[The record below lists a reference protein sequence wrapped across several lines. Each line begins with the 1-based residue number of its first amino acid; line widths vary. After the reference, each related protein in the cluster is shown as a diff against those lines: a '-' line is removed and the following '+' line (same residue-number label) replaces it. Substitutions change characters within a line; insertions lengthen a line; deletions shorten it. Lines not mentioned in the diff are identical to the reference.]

1 MKKNTVVKFIGNKC
15 DKDVVMVTVLTTSQS
30 AKFPRLSPAATRVLV
45 EEGWKCKVVTLC
57 GVALATRR
65 NFSWE

>member
-1 MKKNTVVKFIGNKC
+1 MKKNTVVNFIGYKS
-15 DKDVVMVTVLTTSQS
+15 DKAVVMVTVLTTSQS

-45 EEGWKCKVVTLC
+45 EEGWKRKVVTLC